1 MTSKFA
7 ARLAREMERNEW
19 SYAQLAAFLGVPKT
33 QAFDWVNG
41 NHEPNL
47 ASLRKVAQILDCK
60 ITDLIE
66 AA

>member
-1 MTSKFA
+1 
-7 ARLAREMERNEW
+7 MERNEW